1 MKRVLLKLSGEALAG
16 EKRRPD
22 LTRRLLLK
30 LSKQIRAISDE
41 GRTDRHCDRRRK
53 FLERTHQ

>member
-16 EKRRPD
+16 ERRRPD

-30 LSKQIRAISDE
+30 LQSRSGQLL
-41 GRTDRHCDRRRK
+41 RK
-53 FLERTHQ
+53 DWKSAS